1 MNADLLAGLF
11 LIAACPLWI
20 AGSVARELSE
30 WRIRNQRKETSD
42 APTA

>member
-1 MNADLLAGLF
+1 MSPDILAGLF

-20 AGSVARELSE
+20 AGSVARELTE
-30 WRIRNQRKETSD
+30 WRNRNQRKEAPD